1 MSNELIIPKILIDE
15 RNFCQKINS
24 NNLIMSSHIDYLRR
38 MILEIHK
45 VYQKLCIRV
54 NEIS

>member
-1 MSNELIIPKILIDE
+1 MNNELIIPKVLIDE